1 TPEAV
6 DAAETAVLG
15 RKSPFSSVQRGLGT
29 LAEDDRRRVGRRTD
43 EVRTTLRA
51 EIARRREE
59 LDRDR
64 EGALLAAD
72 RVDVTLPGRKPRS
85 GSLHPLTSSVER
97 VVEIFTGM
105 GYRVVEGPEVE

>member
-1 TPEAV
+1 LRVLDQELERGRALIREARTPEAV

-51 EIARRREE
+51 EIAGRREE

-64 EGALLAAD
+64 EGDLHAASPAD
-72 RVDVTLPGRKPRS
+72 GTVPGRKPRS
-85 GSLHPLTSSVER
+85 GCINPLHS
-97 VVEIFTGM
+97 
-105 GYRVVEGPEVE
+105 